1 MTKKL
6 VILSSVLA
14 TCLAVAA
21 IPAWAETTRVKVVGV
36 TTEKSKGNREPA
48 LRHEDCANEFV
59 NGRWC
64 STQDYLDGGMAIP
77 ADEKLKT
84 AWIRPTIV
92 SAVHTP
98 NDGLMYVDV
107 SGGPAKFEDVNCLQW
122 SSKDP
127 GYNGA
132 VLQKRE
138 NPEKQ
143 IVSIRQCSKELRTL
157 CCAPVTDDL

>member
-1 MTKKL
+1 MTRQL
-6 VILSSVLA
+6 TILTAVLA

-21 IPAWAETTRVKVVGV
+21 IPALAETPRVKVVGV
-36 TTEKSKGNREPA
+36 TVEKTKGNREPA

-77 ADEKLKT
+77 ADEKLNT
-84 AWIRPTIV
+84 AWIRPTVV
-92 SAVHTP
+92 SAVYIP
-98 NDGLMYVDV
+98 DSGLMYVDV
-107 SGGPAKFEDVNCLQW
+107 SGGAAKLEDINCLQW

-127 GYNGA
+127 RYNGA

-143 IVSIRQCSKELRTL
+143 VVSIRQCSKELRTL
-157 CCAPVTDDL
+157 CCAPVIDDL